1 MTSEN
6 IPSHSLQKSFDDF
19 SSLRTDL
26 LNNISAK
33 FQSFEHL
40 FEKKIEALQQ
50 QLDKLSVKVENDLEK
65 RVSIIEKGKASLT
78 DELQEKIKEIKIL
91 REDQHELKSTIHNL
105 KKALRESESE
115 HDNKIAHYAEE
126 IQRYETSSEAEK
138 QNTVELQKALAQVSS
153 ESQEKAQ
160 KILTLNEKQRELQS
174 AIQKLEST
182 LKETKN
188 SNGIKITELTKEI
201 DNYRNFCNT
210 EKQNAVRKQEA
221 LMTELQEKSKETEAL
236 RESKHELQLA
246 IQKLENTLRKSKSK
260 YAKKINECTQQCERL
275 IDAEKEKTVG
285 AQQALIN
292 VSTELQALEQRQH
305 KLLCEKQGIEDVSKQ
320 YELHIEELKNSN
332 KHLQIQKEN
341 NDKSLFEKNECIRK
355 LQSALQDK
363 SVSLLQEK
371 QKFES
376 AIKSLHD
383 ENNMLKVTNDE
394 LNKQLS
400 ENLRKC
406 ESQELTIQHLQ
417 EKAKEALSL
426 KESQQLIIQKLENTL
441 KKSESEHN
449 SKITECTKELQKYE
463 NLCDIEKNNSLKMQ
477 EALIKASA
485 ELQEKVK
492 EVVVLEQSQHKL
504 LCEKQSIDQKLK
516 DISQQYELHVKELES
531 SNEQLQAEKED
542 ANKKLSELQLAIQV
556 KNTSLLQEKENF
568 ESVIKRLHNEMDV
581 LKKANERLQSA
592 QSLSKNTPIIHSV
605 FKSMWI
611 KPLVKTTGTKPLD
624 QSMNI
629 TLM

>member
-1 MTSEN
+1 M
-6 IPSHSLQKSFDDF
+6 
-19 SSLRTDL
+19 
-26 LNNISAK
+26 
-33 FQSFEHL
+33 
-40 FEKKIEALQQ
+40 EALQQ

-91 REDQHELKSTIHNL
+91 RENQHELKSTIQNL
-105 KKALRESESE
+105 KKTLRESKSE
-115 HDNKIAHYAEE
+115 HDNKIAHYAKK

-138 QNTVELQKALAQVSS
+138 QNTVELQKAFAQVSS

-160 KILTLNEKQRELQS
+160 EILTLNEKQRELQS
-174 AIQKLEST
+174 AVQKLEST

-201 DNYRNFCNT
+201 DNYKNFCNT

-246 IQKLENTLRKSKSK
+246 IQKLENALRKSKSK
-260 YAKKINECTQQCERL
+260 YDKKINECTQQCERL

-285 AQQALIN
+285 AQQALIK

-320 YELHIEELKNSN
+320 YELHIEELENSN

-341 NDKSLFEKNECIRK
+341 NDKTLFEKNECIRE

-371 QKFES
+371 KKFES

-394 LNKQLS
+394 LNK
-400 ENLRKC
+400 
-406 ESQELTIQHLQ
+406 
-417 EKAKEALSL
+417 
-426 KESQQLIIQKLENTL
+426 
-441 KKSESEHN
+441 
-449 SKITECTKELQKYE
+449 
-463 NLCDIEKNNSLKMQ
+463 
-477 EALIKASA
+477 
-485 ELQEKVK
+485 
-492 EVVVLEQSQHKL
+492 
-504 LCEKQSIDQKLK
+504 
-516 DISQQYELHVKELES
+516 
-531 SNEQLQAEKED
+531 
-542 ANKKLSELQLAIQV
+542 
-556 KNTSLLQEKENF
+556 
-568 ESVIKRLHNEMDV
+568 
-581 LKKANERLQSA
+581 
-592 QSLSKNTPIIHSV
+592 
-605 FKSMWI
+605 
-611 KPLVKTTGTKPLD
+611 
-624 QSMNI
+624 
-629 TLM
+629 